1 MDEAGRCK
9 AFTLT
14 AAGSPPSHS
23 HADESALS
31 RHRTSNRL
39 WHAVAVASPSAD
51 VAGERPFYD
60 RHADAYDALITD
72 SVEPWVTAVDECL
85 QAAGFSNATV
95 LDAGCGT
102 GRHAAA
108 LIERGHDVTL
118 LDASAALLA
127 IARKR
132 CPDAPALVTDL
143 CAPAVTGPFDAVVS
157 RGVLN
162 DLLTDQERT
171 EALRVFAELT
181 RAGGVL
187 VLDVRETAMSRQR
200 ADGTWRTTEA
210 DLPDGSHL
218 RFTSRP
224 TWNDG
229 RIVVEERYELDG
241 VHGEATE
248 LSEFLFEMR
257 PWTRDEMRGLLSG
270 AGYGRIEMR
279 DGVGR
284 RSPDRLLVTARR

>member
-1 MDEAGRCK
+1 MKGWH
-9 AFTLT
+9 L
-14 AAGSPPSHS
+14 
-23 HADESALS
+23 
-31 RHRTSNRL
+31 L
-39 WHAVAVASPSAD
+39 WHAVDVASRSAD
-51 VAGERPFYD
+51 VAAERPFYD
-60 RHADAYDALITD
+60 RHADAYDALISD
-72 SVEPWVTAVDECL
+72 PVEPWVAAVDESL
-85 QAAGFSNATV
+85 RTAGFSNAKV

-102 GRHAAA
+102 GRHAAG

-118 LDASAALLA
+118 LDASAALLT

-143 CAPAVTGPFDAVVS
+143 CAPAIAGPFDAVVA

-162 DLLTDQERT
+162 DLLTDRER
-171 EALRVFAELT
+171 EDALQAFAGLT

-200 ADGTWRTTEA
+200 ADGTWRTAQA

-218 RFTSRP
+218 RFISRP

-229 RIVVEERYELDG
+229 RIVVEERYELDDD
-241 VHGEATE
+241 HSEAPAV
-248 LSEFLFEMR
+248 SEFLFEMR
-257 PWTRDEMRGLLSG
+257 PWTREEMEHLLSS
-270 AGYGRIEMR
+270 AGYSHIEMR
-279 DGVGR
+279 DGIGR

>member
-1 MDEAGRCK
+1 MSVRWDRECW
-9 AFTLT
+9 L
-14 AAGSPPSHS
+14 
-23 HADESALS
+23 LM
-31 RHRTSNRL
+31 
-39 WHAVAVASPSAD
+39 WHGVEVTSPSAD
-51 VAGERPFYD
+51 VAAERPFYD
-60 RHADAYDALITD
+60 RHARAYDALITD
-72 SVEPWVTAVDECL
+72 PVEPWVAAVDEAL
-85 QAAGFSNATV
+85 QAAGFSNAQV

-118 LDASAALLA
+118 LDASAALLR

-132 CPDAPALVTDL
+132 CPDAPALVSDL
-143 CAPAVTGPFDAVVS
+143 CAPALLGPFDAVVA

-162 DLLTDQERT
+162 DLLTDRERAD
-171 EALRVFAELT
+171 ALRAFAGLT

-200 ADGTWRTTEA
+200 ADGTWRTTDA

-218 RFTSRP
+218 RFVSRP
-224 TWNDG
+224 TWNEG

-241 VHGEATE
+241 GHSEAPE
-248 LSEFLFEMR
+248 VSEFLFEMR
-257 PWTRDEMRGLLSG
+257 PWARDEMQRLLASV
-270 AGYGRIEMR
+270 GYRRIEMH

-284 RSPDRLLVTARR
+284 RTPDRLLVTARR